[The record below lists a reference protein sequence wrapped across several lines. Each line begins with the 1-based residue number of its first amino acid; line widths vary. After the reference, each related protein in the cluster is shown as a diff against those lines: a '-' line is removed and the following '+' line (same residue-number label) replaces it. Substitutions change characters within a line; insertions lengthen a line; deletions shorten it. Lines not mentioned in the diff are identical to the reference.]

1 MSNELLE
8 QDIKGM
14 ASECAVEIGRRI
26 AALDAVTSV
35 TNDAE
40 ARIADGAVK
49 DAKSTIKAV
58 EAERKSWTRKLD
70 DAKKRFMRR
79 EAEITEGLVKGVER
93 VQKLATEYLNRKAAE
108 AEAARKA
115 AEDERRKALEAA
127 KIEAEV
133 TGEKVEVKPVEVAA
147 PAPKV
152 VGVKAR
158 EYWGFRIVDANA
170 VPRAY
175 CKPDE
180 VAIRAYE
187 DAARKNGA
195 KVEDLKMEG
204 VEFYRE
210 MRI

>member
-14 ASECAVEIGRRI
+14 ASECAVEIGSRL
-26 AALDAVTSV
+26 AALDAVTAV

-79 EAEITEGLVKGVER
+79 EAEITECLVKGVER
-93 VQKLATEYLNRKAAE
+93 VQKMATEYLNRKAAE

-115 AEDERRKALEAA
+115 AEEAA
-127 KIEAEV
+127 KVEAEV
-133 TGEKVEVKPVEVAA
+133 TGESVAVA
-147 PAPKV
+147 KTEAPKV

-158 EYWGFRIVDANA
+158 EYWGFRIVDANS

-195 KVEDLKMEG
+195 KIEDLKMDG

>member
-14 ASECAVEIGRRI
+14 ASECAVEIGSRL
-26 AALDAVTSV
+26 AALDAVTAV

-58 EAERKSWTRKLD
+58 DAERKSWTRKLD

-93 VQKLATEYLNRKAAE
+93 VQKLTTEYLNRKAAE

-115 AEDERRKALEAA
+115 AEEAA
-127 KIEAEV
+127 KVEAEV
-133 TGEKVEVKPVEVAA
+133 TGESVAVA
-147 PAPKV
+147 KTEAPKV

>member
-8 QDIKGM
+8 QDIRGM
-14 ASECAVEIGRRI
+14 ASECAAEIGSRL
-26 AALDAVTSV
+26 AALDAVTAV

-93 VQKLATEYLNRKAAE
+93 VQKMATEYLNRKAAE

-115 AEDERRKALEAA
+115 AEEAA
-127 KIEAEV
+127 KVEAEV
-133 TGEKVEVKPVEVAA
+133 TGESVAVA
-147 PAPKV
+147 KTEALTV

-195 KVEDLKMEG
+195 KVEDLKMDG